1 MKVSAQGR
9 AAICHHEGFR
19 RRPYLDSVLLWTVGV
34 GHLIAPQEHLS
45 MTLAQRKA
53 AKLSGNL
60 KYPIEWNRKLSDQEV
75 DQILQS
81 DLAKFERG
89 VLKYCPANLTQSRF
103 DALVSFA
110 FNAGLGSLQRSSI
123 RAKHNRGDI
132 LGAADAFR
140 LYRIASGAIQRGLVS
155 RREDERLMYLSG
167 Y

>member
-1 MKVSAQGR
+1 MKVSAK
-9 AAICHHEGFR
+9 ALVAIRHHEGVRF
-19 RRPYLDSVLLWTVGV
+19 RPYLDSVLLWTTGV

-45 MTLAQRKA
+45 MTLAQRKE

-60 KYPIEWNRKLSDQEV
+60 KCPSAWDRKLLDDEV

-81 DLAKFERG
+81 DLVKFERG

-110 FNAGLGSLQRSSI
+110 FNTGLGCLQRSSI
-123 RAKHNRGDI
+123 RARHNRADFK
-132 LGAADAFR
+132 GAADAFL
-140 LYRIASGAIQRGLVS
+140 LYRMASGVIQRGLVI
-155 RREDERLMYLSG
+155 RRNDERSMYLSE